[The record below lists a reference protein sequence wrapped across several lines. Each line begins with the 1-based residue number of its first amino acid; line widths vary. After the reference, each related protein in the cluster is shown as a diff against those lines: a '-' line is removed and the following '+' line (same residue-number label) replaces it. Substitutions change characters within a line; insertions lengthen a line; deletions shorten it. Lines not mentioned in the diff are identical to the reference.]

1 MKSIVRCRRLSA
13 TLVVT
18 FNTLGLQRSTAV
30 CPAACPAGMRRLG
43 MYQVEPR
50 LEVAGLVHGRRVDSG
65 PVVIERT
72 ILLYEPP
79 LVRARRLGEPA
90 TLTWD
95 LPRASERR
103 RAEKRSKRR
112 ACKKHA
118 QWCWRVVA
126 SPASAVK
133 ITCNKVNM
141 MFNHEV
147 RDLEHQ
153 VQRGAK
159 SFGSLV
165 LDVEAHD
172 AESGLSVIR
181 LSSKQVPTHE
191 GTQVPSLRTS
201 CPEPPSS
208 CTSRRPL
215 ENFSLPQDCTML

>member
-72 ILLYEPP
+72 ILLDEPP

-103 RAEKRSKRR
+103 RAEKRSSGVLAKNTLNGAGALWLRQQ
-112 ACKKHA
+112 APLK
-118 QWCWRVVA
+118 
-126 SPASAVK
+126 SPATK
-133 ITCNKVNM
+133 
-141 MFNHEV
+141 H
-147 RDLEHQ
+147 D
-153 VQRGAK
+153 VQ
-159 SFGSLV
+159 
-165 LDVEAHD
+165 
-172 AESGLSVIR
+172 
-181 LSSKQVPTHE
+181 P
-191 GTQVPSLRTS
+191 
-201 CPEPPSS
+201 
-208 CTSRRPL
+208 
-215 ENFSLPQDCTML
+215 